1 MTSETHLAQA
11 THGCSLQALRYKQ
24 QPNRICVR
32 PPTDVPCTRSDTNSN
47 RTASVSGHPRI
58 FRARAPIQT
67 AAEPHLCQA
76 THGRSVHAL
85 RYKQQPNRMSA
96 DDDPLAKLPGV
107 DHLRQARALDLPARG
122 LRDRRRLHEQHARG
136 AMALLAMH
144 ALHDLAHE
152 ALAGAGVRRDV
163 THLGHDVEP
172 LRTRSLAV
180 DADGRGV
187 ANARHV
193 VDDLL
198 DVGRHDVL
206 AADDD
211 DVLETP
217 RDIEIALGVD
227 ESKIAGA
234 QPAVGGQ
241 HLRGRLGVVVVA
253 LHHPRALH
261 ADLALDI
268 RRKVDEIDGVA
279 LAHRLGDAQLD
290 AATWLAH
297 RQAASR
303 RVVAQRDAAWPDGNG
318 QRRLGQAIAGNDH
331 VLDPEV

>member
-1 MTSETHLAQA
+1 M
-11 THGCSLQALRYKQ
+11 
-24 QPNRICVR
+24 
-32 PPTDVPCTRSDTNSN
+32 
-47 RTASVSGHPRI
+47 
-58 FRARAPIQT
+58 
-67 AAEPHLCQA
+67 AAETHLCQA

-85 RYKQQPNRMSA
+85 RYKQQPNRICVRPPTDAPCTPSDTNSNRNASVSGHPRTFRARAPIQTAAETHLFQATSA
-96 DDDPLAKLPGV
+96 DDDPFAKLAGV

-152 ALAGAGVRRDV
+152 ALAGGGVRRDV

-172 LRTRSLAV
+172 RRTRSLAV

-217 RDIEIALGVD
+217 SDVEIALGVD
-227 ESKIAGA
+227 ESEIAGA

-241 HLRGRLGVVVVA
+241 HLRRRLGVVVVA

-303 RVVAQRDAAWPDGNG
+303 RVVAQRNAAWPDGNG